1 MSNNNTQRKN
11 IKLYARSI
19 CHAMECDFTVHKRFS
34 DINWINHEIVH
45 AEPRAL
51 FPWSDKKSVRE
62 FFDAA
67 NLNNI
72 ANAYDYVCANRDTEI
87 NWRAMCDIHYIICK
101 NTFIPGGQFRTSAKI
116 LDISINGI
124 QYHAP
129 NYLTVPFEMHENIE
143 NRIQRIGADPLDTA
157 IKTHAEMILLQPFE
171 DFNKRTARMVMNWIL
186 IQNNFTPII
195 FNNKSDKIAYRNAIG
210 AYAAGA
216 TKVYDEFMLNV
227 MERTQKSLL
236 RVIKKSHRR

>member
-34 DINWINHEIVH
+34 DINWINHEIVY

-72 ANAYDYVCANRDTEI
+72 AKAYDYVCDNRDAEI

-101 NTFIPGGQFRTSAKI
+101 NTFVPGGQFRTSAKI

-143 NRIQRIGADPLDTA
+143 NRIQRIGADPLDIA

-186 IQNNFTPII
+186 IQNDFTPII
-195 FNNKSDKIAYRNAIG
+195 FNDKSDKIAYRNAIG